1 MTVVAAPSNPP
12 ASTEAVW
19 QMLREVAD
27 PELPFLSVVDL
38 GVVRDVRLGGDRG
51 VEVDITPTY
60 SGCPAMEVIENTVR
74 DRLVEAGFEDAHV
87 IRRFRPAWT
96 TDWMT
101 EEGKRLL
108 EAHGYA
114 PPGKAPAADELV
126 QLPVSCPHCKSRN
139 TEVVSEFGS
148 TACKALRRCRDCG
161 EPFDHFKPI

>member
-1 MTVVAAPSNPP
+1 MNVVVETARPP
-12 ASTEAVW
+12 ASTDAVW

-38 GVVRDVRLGGDRG
+38 GVVRQVRLDDGS
-51 VEVDITPTY
+51 VEVEITPTY
-60 SGCPAMEVIENTVR
+60 SGCPAMEVIENSVR
-74 DRLVEAGFEDAHV
+74 DRLVDAGFEAPRV
-87 IRRFRPAWT
+87 VRQFRPAWT
-96 TDWMT
+96 TDWIT

-114 PPGKAPAADELV
+114 PPGAAPTGDELV